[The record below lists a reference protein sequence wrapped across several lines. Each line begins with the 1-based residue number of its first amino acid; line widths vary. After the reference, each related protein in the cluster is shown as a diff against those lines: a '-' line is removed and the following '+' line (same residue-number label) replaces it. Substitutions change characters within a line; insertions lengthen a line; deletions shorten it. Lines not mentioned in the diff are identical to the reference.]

1 MSIGE
6 AVVNAVKFVVDVI
19 EMIIKITFPI
29 GWDELGVIATVSAV
43 IVALV
48 ANKKASEQLK
58 SALEMQEQ
66 SKNVSLLDKRVELA
80 EAIQHGR
87 SVSELTLQVLFNDEI
102 ANHYKAWKNHLT
114 EKVCADHDLDRF
126 FAQVKEPDGEGGY
139 YTDVKDT
146 LEKYIAD
153 MSRPDCPQR
162 VIDDYEEY
170 CNKHIVYLPDGET
183 GTTIPYN
190 HSEITTRIGNASK
203 AAKQEQALTLKLV
216 EKFISDSIKR
226 IDAKPPKPP
235 KPSKI
240 LTSLWKKKGTGED
253 KDGGN

>member
-6 AVVNAVKFVVDVI
+6 AVVNAVKFVADII

-80 EAIQHGR
+80 EAIQSGK

-102 ANHYKAWKNHLT
+102 VNHYKAWKKHLA
-114 EKVCADHDLDRF
+114 ERLC
-126 FAQVKEPDGEGGY
+126 
-139 YTDVKDT
+139 
-146 LEKYIAD
+146 
-153 MSRPDCPQR
+153 
-162 VIDDYEEY
+162 
-170 CNKHIVYLPDGET
+170 
-183 GTTIPYN
+183 
-190 HSEITTRIGNASK
+190 
-203 AAKQEQALTLKLV
+203 
-216 EKFISDSIKR
+216 
-226 IDAKPPKPP
+226 
-235 KPSKI
+235 
-240 LTSLWKKKGTGED
+240 
-253 KDGGN
+253 

>member
-6 AVVNAVKFVVDVI
+6 AVVNAVKFVADII

-80 EAIQHGR
+80 EAIQSGK

-102 ANHYKAWKNHLT
+102 VNHYKAWKKHLA
-114 EKVCADHDLDRF
+114 ERDYANHDLNRF
-126 FAQVKEPDGEGGY
+126 YAEVKESDGEGGFNA
-139 YTDVKDT
+139 DVKNI
-146 LEKYIAD
+146 LEKYMAD
-153 MSRPDCPQR
+153 MSRPDCPEQ
-162 VIDDYEEY
+162 VINDYEEY
-170 CNKHIVYLPDGET
+170 CKKHIAYLPDGET
-183 GTTIPYN
+183 GASVPYN
-190 HSEITTRIGNASK
+190 HSEITTQIGK
-203 AAKQEQALTLKLV
+203 ATKSAKEEHTLTLQLV
-216 EKFISDSIKR
+216 KTYISKSIQP
-226 IDAKPPKPP
+226 ISTA
-235 KPSKI
+235 PSKI
-240 LTSLWKKKGTGED
+240 FALPRKEKKAGED
-253 KDGGN
+253 LNGND

>member
-6 AVVNAVKFVVDVI
+6 AVVNAVKFVADII

-80 EAIQHGR
+80 EAIQSGK

-102 ANHYKAWKNHLT
+102 VNHYRAWKNHLT
-114 EKVCADHDLDRF
+114 KKVYADHDLDRF
-126 FAQVKEPDGEGGY
+126 YAEVKESDGEGGFN
-139 YTDVKDT
+139 TDVKNT
-146 LEKYIAD
+146 LEKYMAD
-153 MSRPDCPQR
+153 MSRPDCPEQ
-162 VIDDYEEY
+162 VLSLI
-170 CNKHIVYLPDGET
+170 HI
-183 GTTIPYN
+183 
-190 HSEITTRIGNASK
+190 
-203 AAKQEQALTLKLV
+203 
-216 EKFISDSIKR
+216 
-226 IDAKPPKPP
+226 
-235 KPSKI
+235 
-240 LTSLWKKKGTGED
+240 
-253 KDGGN
+253 